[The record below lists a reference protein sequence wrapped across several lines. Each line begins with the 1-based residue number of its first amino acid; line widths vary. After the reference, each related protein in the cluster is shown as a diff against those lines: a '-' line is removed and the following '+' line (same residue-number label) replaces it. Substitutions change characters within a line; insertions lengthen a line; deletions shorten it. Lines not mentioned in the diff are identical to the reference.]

1 MKHILLLFF
10 LCLTVGPTRADSLQS
25 LRVIEKT
32 LPNGLTVWLNP
43 DDSQAK
49 VIGYVVVRAGARDC
63 PNTGIA
69 HYFEHIMF
77 KGTQTIGTTDYAKE
91 KPFLD
96 QIARQYDALSRTTD
110 LQERRHI
117 QQEINQLNRQAAVY
131 AIPNEFSKLLT
142 HYGGSRVNAFTS
154 LDETVYHSE
163 FAPQYLR
170 Q

>member
-1 MKHILLLFF
+1 MKRILLFF
-10 LCLTVGPTRADSLQS
+10 LLCLVVTPTWADRSQS

-43 DDSQAK
+43 DDTQPK

-77 KGTQTIGTTDYAKE
+77 KGTPTIGTTDYAKE

-96 QIARQYDALSRTTD
+96 QIARQYDALSRTAD
-110 LQERRHI
+110 PQERRRI

-131 AIPNEFSKLLT
+131 AIPN
-142 HYGGSRVNAFTS
+142 
-154 LDETVYHSE
+154 
-163 FAPQYLR
+163 
-170 Q
+170 